1 IGRATGSVV
10 SAAFRVLCDS
20 AVKKIPIPSP
30 CPCPRHYLP
39 EEDSDTR
46 EGWPM
51 LKLRNVEKFFET
63 KAGRTYV
70 LRNIDL
76 DVGQGEFLTIMGP
89 SGAGKS
95 SLLGILG
102 MLDAAWAGEYHLLDQ
117 PVHKLNLK
125 QRAELNKRTIGFVFQ
140 QYHLL
145 DNLTVYENLEIP
157 LSYRNIPRAERAAI
171 VADTLDRFNIVG
183 KKDLYPSQLSGGQQ
197 QLVGVARAVIASP
210 KLILADEPTGN
221 LHSAQGREIMELFRK
236 LNEQGTTIIQVTH
249 SEANAEYGHR
259 VIELLDGWISEE
271 RTIEQR
277 TAPAT

>member
-1 IGRATGSVV
+1 MRA
-10 SAAFRVLCDS
+10 A
-20 AVKKIPIPSP
+20 
-30 CPCPRHYLP
+30 
-39 EEDSDTR
+39 
-46 EGWPM
+46 M
-51 LKLRNVEKFFET
+51 LKLRKLEKFYET
-63 KAGRTYV
+63 KAGRIYV

-76 DVGQGEFLTIMGP
+76 EVAQGEFLTVMGP

-102 MLDAAWAGEYHLLDQ
+102 MLDGAWSGEYYLLDQ
-117 PVHKLNLK
+117 PVHRLNLK

-171 VADTLDRFNIVG
+171 VADTLDRFNMVG
-183 KKDLYPSQLSGGQQ
+183 KKDLYPNQLSGGQQ

-221 LHSAQGREIMELFRK
+221 LHSVQGREIMDLFKR

-259 VIELLDGWISEE
+259 TIELFDGWVSSER
-271 RTIEQR
+271 RTD
-277 TAPAT
+277 TAQASAGS